1 MAFQLSLTNSILR
14 RQCGVN
20 LNDTSR
26 SYYDTLKL
34 EETVPDYF
42 SGTVLLRTSPRYPQS
57 FTGELRFQTLFNI
70 VVIWMAVFIGLSK
83 GNYFFSS
90 NSTLVNYNLPSRYD
104 FSYTLNYLKFTL
116 GVRSYGKV
124 VYLFF
129 FLKFTGFIIFA
140 AKVIDVLPL
149 NTFKYW
155 ILETEWLEF
164 IYNGEVTAM
173 LRILHLQP
181 KQNHVLFT

>member
-1 MAFQLSLTNSILR
+1 MLR
-14 RQCGVN
+14 
-20 LNDTSR
+20 
-26 SYYDTLKL
+26 YY
-34 EETVPDYF
+34 
-42 SGTVLLRTSPRYPQS
+42 
-57 FTGELRFQTLFNI
+57 
-70 VVIWMAVFIGLSK
+70 
-83 GNYFFSS
+83 
-90 NSTLVNYNLPSRYD
+90 
-104 FSYTLNYLKFTL
+104 FSYTLNYLKFTI

-164 IYNGEVTAM
+164 IYNGEVWAM
-173 LRILHLQP
+173 LRILS
-181 KQNHVLFT
+181 

>member
-1 MAFQLSLTNSILR
+1 M
-14 RQCGVN
+14 
-20 LNDTSR
+20 
-26 SYYDTLKL
+26 
-34 EETVPDYF
+34 
-42 SGTVLLRTSPRYPQS
+42 
-57 FTGELRFQTLFNI
+57 
-70 VVIWMAVFIGLSK
+70 FIGLSK
-83 GNYFFSS
+83 GNHFFKLFSI
-90 NSTLVNYNLPSRYD
+90 NVTIKLPLRCD
-104 FSYTLNYLKFTL
+104 FSYTLNYLKINFTI

-164 IYNGEVTAM
+164 IYNGEVWAM
-173 LRILHLQP
+173 LRILIFQP
-181 KQNHVLFT
+181 NLFSNL